1 MVIYLILI
9 LFERYVRYQ
18 GGALAISQI
27 LNNALVQ
34 QTRDDDLTQGN
45 LGTRAK
51 SPIAIINCEILWT
64 TTIEID
70 PVYGE

>member
-9 LFERYVRYQ
+9 LFERYVRLL

-34 QTRDDDLTQGN
+34 QTSDDDLTQGN
-45 LGTRAK
+45 LGTRAN
-51 SPIAIINCEILWT
+51 IDCNNQLWDF
-64 TTIEID
+64 ID
-70 PVYGE
+70 NYN